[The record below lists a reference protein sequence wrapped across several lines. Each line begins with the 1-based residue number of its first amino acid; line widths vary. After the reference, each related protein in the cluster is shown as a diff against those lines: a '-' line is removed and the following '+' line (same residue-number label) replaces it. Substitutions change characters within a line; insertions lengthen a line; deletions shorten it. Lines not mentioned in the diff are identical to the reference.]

1 MLWSLNFS
9 TSAIADQEYSLN
21 SDEGSP
27 IDNFRIPVE
36 LDPAQLPGIVWK
48 GEKTADILLY
58 EFFDYNCGYCRRAA
72 LALDRLL
79 VQDPGVRLGLVNN
92 PILSVGSVQVAKIQ
106 QAILRLNGPDLAYK
120 FHLKMFDRHGPA
132 TGPGALDVVRS
143 MGLNTSKIE
152 EAADGSIVA
161 DVLSRQGRLAAATG
175 MAMTPSFVIA
185 GTGVLGWPGEGSLRE
200 MIAAARKCDHPS
212 CR

>member
-27 IDNFRIPVE
+27 VDNFKIPVE

-92 PILSVGSVQVAKIQ
+92 PIL
-106 QAILRLNGPDLAYK
+106 
-120 FHLKMFDRHGPA
+120 
-132 TGPGALDVVRS
+132 
-143 MGLNTSKIE
+143 
-152 EAADGSIVA
+152 
-161 DVLSRQGRLAAATG
+161 GRLR
-175 MAMTPSFVIA
+175 A
-185 GTGVLGWPGEGSLRE
+185 G
-200 MIAAARKCDHPS
+200 RKNPAGYITT
-212 CR
+212 